1 MLVSALLLISHLH
14 AISWPLK
21 NMSCHERQLG
31 ARGGTDL
38 VRLDAICTRVFVRV
52 CLGARVCARVR
63 VCVRVHCAGVCVSVH
78 VCLCVG
84 VCDLLSSVF
93 II

>member
-1 MLVSALLLISHLH
+1 
-14 AISWPLK
+14 
-21 NMSCHERQLG
+21 MSCHERQLG

-52 CLGARVCARVR
+52 CLRARVCARVRVCACACVCMCVR